1 MFLVAISV
9 GRTLNELRQMS
20 FDCGITIPS
29 REDGKSLKKEDY
41 IKPIREHNLSI
52 RYGSVD
58 NTPEHLKLM
67 LQLKSPM
74 LAGRIDSFKEEQ
86 QQEVW
91 NSDNWSM
98 EQKLNGVRCFIVNDG
113 SGIHLYSRHNSDI
126 DLLPI
131 EFTEK
136 VKLPKDFSYSMLD
149 RTFIL
154 DCELTSDNPNICTV
168 LDGYGVYTSSQLQAV
183 TSILGSNT
191 DRALDIQDFNDLDLV
206 FNIFDCIYC
215 DGSWIMDAPLCERRE
230 YLSNIISMLA
240 DANFNARPVK
250 YVVENKKE
258 FYKHLIS
265 LGLEGTVAKRL
276 DGVYVPD
283 TTRNFKG
290 WVKCKRSLSDSL
302 SVFNSQ
308 SSLSAFDTL
317 DDVSG
322 DITFSFGDTI
332 DVFITGYELG
342 NKGSAFENMIGS
354 ICVSVYVEKEDGTQ
368 EVREIGKFSG
378 FNLDM
383 RKNMGMVING
393 RTVLKPEYYGKVVEI
408 DGQQITK
415 NGRFAH
421 CVFIGFRYDKLKDAC
436 ILKEEFLKSQLL

>member
-1 MFLVAISV
+1 MA
-9 GRTLNELRQMS
+9 
-20 FDCGITIPS
+20 FDLGLDIPN
-29 REDGKSLKKEDY
+29 RVDGKSLKKEDY
-41 IKPIREHNLSI
+41 IKPIREHNLGV
-52 RYGSVD
+52 RYGSID

-91 NSDNWSM
+91 DSDNWSM
-98 EQKLNGVRCFIVNDG
+98 EKKLNGVRCFIINDG
-113 SGIHLYSRHNSDI
+113 IGIHLYSRHNSDI

-136 VKLPKDFSYSMLD
+136 VKLPKEFSYSMLD

-168 LDGYGVYTSSQLQAV
+168 LDGYGVDTSSQLQAV

-191 DRALDIQDFNDLDLV
+191 DRALDIQDMNDLDLV
-206 FNIFDCIYC
+206 FNAFDCIYC
-215 DGSWIMDAPLCERRE
+215 DGSWIMDTPLFKRRE
-230 YLSNIISMLA
+230 YLSDVIDMLV
-240 DANFNARPVK
+240 DAKFNARPVK

-265 LGLEGTVAKRL
+265 MGLEGTVAKRL

-302 SVFNSQ
+302 SAFNSQ

-317 DDVSG
+317 DDVSD

-332 DVFITGYELG
+332 DAFITGYELG

-354 ICVSVYVEKEDGTQ
+354 ICVSVYVEKADGTQ

-383 RKNMGMVING
+383 RKNMGTVVNG
-393 RTVLKPEYYGKVVEI
+393 KTVLKPEYYGKVVEI

-436 ILKEEFLKSQLL
+436 ILKEEFLNSQLL

>member
-1 MFLVAISV
+1 MAISV
-9 GRTLNELRQMS
+9 GRTLNELKQMS
-20 FDCGITIPS
+20 YDCGINIPS

-41 IKPIREHNLSI
+41 ILPIREHNLSI
-52 RYGSVD
+52 RYGSVE

-98 EQKLNGVRCFIVNDG
+98 EQKLNGVRCFIINDG
-113 SGIHLYSRHNSDI
+113 TGIHLYSRHNSDI

-136 VKLPKDFSYSMLD
+136 VKLPKDFSYG
-149 RTFIL
+149 
-154 DCELTSDNPNICTV
+154 ELTSDNPNICTV
-168 LDGYGVYTSSQLQAV
+168 LDGYGVDTSSQLQAV

-206 FNIFDCIYC
+206 FNAFDCIYC
-215 DGSWIMDAPLCERRE
+215 DGSWIMDTPLCERRE
-230 YLSNIISMLA
+230 YLSNIINMLV

-250 YVVENKKE
+250 YVVDNKKE

-302 SVFNSQ
+302 SAFNSQ

-332 DVFITGYELG
+332 DAFITGYELG

-383 RKNMGMVING
+383 RKNMGTVVNG
-393 RTVLKPEYYGKVVEI
+393 KTVLKPEYYGKVVEI
-408 DGQQITK
+408 DGQQTTK

>member
-1 MFLVAISV
+1 MAISV
-9 GRTLNELRQMS
+9 GRTLNELKQMS
-20 FDCGITIPS
+20 YDCGINIPS

-52 RYGSVD
+52 RYGSVG

-91 NSDNWSM
+91 DSDNWSM
-98 EQKLNGVRCFIVNDG
+98 EQKLNGVRCFIINDG
-113 SGIHLYSRHNSDI
+113 TGIHLYSRHNSDI

-136 VKLPKDFSYSMLD
+136 VKLPKDFSYGRLD

-168 LDGYGVYTSSQLQAV
+168 LDGYGVDTSSQLQAV

-206 FNIFDCIYC
+206 FNAFDCIYC
-215 DGSWIMDAPLCERRE
+215 DDKWIMDTPLYERRE
-230 YLSNIISMLA
+230 YLSSIIDMLVG
-240 DANFNARPVK
+240 ANFNARPVK
-250 YVVENKKE
+250 YVVDNKKE

-302 SVFNSQ
+302 SAFNSQ

-332 DVFITGYELG
+332 DAFITGYELG
-342 NKGSAFENMIGS
+342 NKGSSFENMIGS

-383 RKNMGMVING
+383 RKNMGTVVNG
-393 RTVLKPEYYGKVVEI
+393 KTVLKPEYYGKVVEI

>member
-1 MFLVAISV
+1 MAISV

-113 SGIHLYSRHNSDI
+113 TGIHLYSRHNSDI

-168 LDGYGVYTSSQLQAV
+168 LDGYGVDTSSQLQAV
-183 TSILGSNT
+183 TS
-191 DRALDIQDFNDLDLV
+191 LDLV
-206 FNIFDCIYC
+206 FNAFDCIYC
-215 DGSWIMDAPLCERRE
+215 DNNWIMDTPLCERRE
-230 YLSNIISMLA
+230 YLSSIINMLV
-240 DANFNARPVK
+240 DAKFNARPVK

-302 SVFNSQ
+302 SAFNSQ

-332 DVFITGYELG
+332 DAFITGYELG

-383 RKNMGMVING
+383 RKNMGTVVNGKTVI
-393 RTVLKPEYYGKVVEI
+393 KPEYYGKVVEI

>member
-1 MFLVAISV
+1 MAISV

-20 FDCGITIPS
+20 FDCGITIPI

-98 EQKLNGVRCFIVNDG
+98 EQKLNGVRCFIINDG

-136 VKLPKDFSYSMLD
+136 VKLPKDFSYNMLD

-168 LDGYGVYTSSQLQAV
+168 LDGYGVDTSSQLQAV

-206 FNIFDCIYC
+206 FNAFDCIYC
-215 DGSWIMDAPLCERRE
+215 DGSWIMDIPLCERRE
-230 YLSNIISMLA
+230 YLSNIINMMV
-240 DANFNARPVK
+240 DANFNVRPVK
-250 YVVENKKE
+250 YVVENKKDP
-258 FYKHLIS
+258 
-265 LGLEGTVAKRL
+265 A
-276 DGVYVPD
+276 
-283 TTRNFKG
+283 N
-290 WVKCKRSLSDSL
+290 
-302 SVFNSQ
+302 
-308 SSLSAFDTL
+308 
-317 DDVSG
+317 
-322 DITFSFGDTI
+322 
-332 DVFITGYELG
+332 
-342 NKGSAFENMIGS
+342 
-354 ICVSVYVEKEDGTQ
+354 
-368 EVREIGKFSG
+368 
-378 FNLDM
+378 
-383 RKNMGMVING
+383 
-393 RTVLKPEYYGKVVEI
+393 
-408 DGQQITK
+408 
-415 NGRFAH
+415 
-421 CVFIGFRYDKLKDAC
+421 
-436 ILKEEFLKSQLL
+436 

>member
-1 MFLVAISV
+1 M
-9 GRTLNELRQMS
+9 
-20 FDCGITIPS
+20 D
-29 REDGKSLKKEDY
+29 
-41 IKPIREHNLSI
+41 
-52 RYGSVD
+52 
-58 NTPEHLKLM
+58 TPL
-67 LQLKSPM
+67 
-74 LAGRIDSFKEEQ
+74 FK
-86 QQEVW
+86 
-91 NSDNWSM
+91 
-98 EQKLNGVRCFIVNDG
+98 
-113 SGIHLYSRHNSDI
+113 
-126 DLLPI
+126 
-131 EFTEK
+131 
-136 VKLPKDFSYSMLD
+136 
-149 RTFIL
+149 
-154 DCELTSDNPNICTV
+154 
-168 LDGYGVYTSSQLQAV
+168 
-183 TSILGSNT
+183 
-191 DRALDIQDFNDLDLV
+191 
-206 FNIFDCIYC
+206 
-215 DGSWIMDAPLCERRE
+215 RRE
-230 YLSNIISMLA
+230 YLSDIIEML
-240 DANFNARPVK
+240 DYANFNVRPVK
-250 YVVENKKE
+250 YVVGNKKE

-302 SVFNSQ
+302 SAFNSN

-332 DVFITGYELG
+332 DAFITGYELG

-354 ICVSVYVEKEDGTQ
+354 ICVSVYVEKEDGSQ

-383 RKNMGMVING
+383 RKNMGTVVDG
-393 RTVLKPEYYGKVVEI
+393 KTVLKPEYYGKVVEI

-436 ILKEEFLKSQLL
+436 ILKEEFLKSQVL